1 MPTKY
6 KPLTEEEKEQARA
19 KFNDY
24 IVKYN
29 AAFKNAG
36 LKELD
41 IEDEKQ
47 KLEERLNNE
56 EMVARYR
63 ITQEVNAKEDLYKK
77 AFKEASGDLQFKE
90 DFLNRSIK
98 FMLKLDDTPEAK
110 DYNKNLLKAYADHPV
125 EMTHNR
131 IKNLLNFDPK
141 QLIEIGTDKVKL
153 AEFYRD
159 NRTLCMEANEFGDFF
174 SAKSLGISNELASAK
189 ETLMGMIQNINV
201 ASDSTKPSMGLEFF
215 ALPELSK
222 DKANLI
228 IMNSTKIFGKGN
240 FTKPIQNVLYD
251 QRGDYNN
258 RLNPKALYEQLENKG
273 MVVDKNIFLKYK
285 VVETNP
291 QTHEQKDVSLY
302 DLLNGKPNVTFIPR
316 TKDEI
321 LKLNEV
327 SKAFQ
332 DKYKAEFQT
341 RMTDKRHEQFNI
353 DNIETDM
360 KGGFFARIFRKPSNE
375 FKAYMSALRDYNDPK
390 SKNYLNKDNLKTKA
404 EAYMTHVNRSGKPIE
419 RMDALRQKR
428 ANMVKDTL
436 NVVEA
441 MEKKDAQIRGEIN
454 KSINDV
460 LPKDLGIPKEAAL
473 KEDDLEDDMILVEK
487 DNKIDFQIIEDEK
500 SIESA

>member
-6 KPLTEEEKEQARA
+6 APLTNEEKEQARA
-19 KFNDY
+19 KFNEY

-29 AAFKNAG
+29 ATFKNAG

-41 IEDEKQ
+41 IEKEKQ

-63 ITQEVNAKEDLYKK
+63 ITQEINAKEDLYKK
-77 AFKEASGDLQFKE
+77 AFKEASENLEFKE

-98 FMLKLDDTPEAK
+98 FMLKLDDTTEAK
-110 DYNKNLLKAYADHPV
+110 EYNKNLLKTYADHPV
-125 EMTHNR
+125 ELTHNR

-141 QLIEIGTDKVKL
+141 QLIEIGTDKIKL

-174 SAKSLGISNELASAK
+174 SSKSLGISHELAEAK
-189 ETLMGMIQNINV
+189 ETIKGMIQNINV
-201 ASDSTKPSMGLEFF
+201 ASDSTKAPMGLEFF

-228 IMNSTKIFGKGN
+228 IINSTNVFGHDN
-240 FTKPIQNVLYD
+240 FSKPIQNVLYE
-251 QRGDYNN
+251 QRGDFDN
-258 RLNPKALYEQLENKG
+258 RLNPKALYDQLEKKG

-291 QTHEQKDVSLY
+291 QTHEQKQVSLY
-302 DLLNGKPNVTFIPR
+302 DLLNGKPNVSFVPR

-327 SKAFQ
+327 SRAFQ
-332 DKYKAEFQT
+332 DKYKAEFQS

-360 KGGFFARIFRKPSNE
+360 KGGFFARIFRKPSSE
-375 FKAYMSALRDYNDPK
+375 FKAYMAALRDYNDPK
-390 SKNYLNKDNLKTKA
+390 NKNYLNNDNLKTKA
-404 EAYMTHVNRSGKPIE
+404 EAYIAHVNRSGKPIE

-428 ANMVKDTL
+428 AFMVKDTL
-436 NVVEA
+436 KVVEY
-441 MEKKDAQIRGEIN
+441 MEKKDAEIRGEIN

-460 LPKDLGIPKEAAL
+460 LPKDLVIPKEAAV
-473 KEDDLEDDMILVEK
+473 KEADLEDDLILVEK
-487 DNKIDFQIIEDEK
+487 DHKIDFQIIEEEK
-500 SIESA
+500 SFESA